1 MSNTSQFMTRPE
13 TLLTFSDYMEDF
25 KVRVEVHNYEV
36 NKLREDLSFLFNYL
50 MDNVYY
56 NVVNK

>member
-25 KVRVEVHNYEV
+25 KVRVEIHNYEV
-36 NKLREDLSFLFNYL
+36 KKLREDLSFLFNYL